1 LSGQLKNSE
10 CQAFILQLLLKRKRQ
25 KRKQSNDQAGQK
37 SKGAWRAG
45 FKAGAGDQKWA
56 KLGNSV

>member
-1 LSGQLKNSE
+1 VPGLHIAI
-10 CQAFILQLLLKRKRQ
+10 AFEKKKAKKKAI
-25 KRKQSNDQAGQK
+25 NDQAGQK